1 MAVTCITVNTTML
14 ATLVRVDRVHMAQIR
29 TIGFAYYFLW
39 RFFKKLCVAI
49 FKQRLVNTLD
59 MIKYILVFQKL
70 IVRIYLRPSSF
81 KKIRIFLM

>member
-1 MAVTCITVNTTML
+1 MGISGVTIDAAML
-14 ATLVRVDRVHMAQIR
+14 ATLVRVDGKHMAQIG
-29 TIGFAYYFLW
+29 TIGFAYYFFW
-39 RFFKKLCVAI
+39 SFFKKLRVAI

-81 KKIRIFLM
+81 KKIRIFLI